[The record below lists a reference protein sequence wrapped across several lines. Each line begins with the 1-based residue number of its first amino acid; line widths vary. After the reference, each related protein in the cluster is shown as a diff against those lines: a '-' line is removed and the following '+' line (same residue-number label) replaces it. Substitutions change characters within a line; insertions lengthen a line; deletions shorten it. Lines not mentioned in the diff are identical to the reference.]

1 MLMPTNVTVEYAK
14 AEMEYQKAK
23 TPEEKLECLH
33 EMLKQ
38 APGHK
43 GAETLRAEIKTKIS
57 KLKEKLIKEKEKKKS
72 SGSSL
77 HVKKEGAAQVMII
90 GSPNTGK
97 SSLLNILTGAKTLI
111 AKYPYSTVKP
121 EVAVLDYQTVKIQLV
136 DLPPIMEGASIKQ
149 TPLLSMV
156 RNCDLI
162 LVVIDDLSQLNVIL
176 NELKESN
183 ILINKEKPAIN
194 IIRDFTGGL
203 EIIGEKL
210 IHADIDSVRKVLRS
224 HGIANATIEIF
235 SDVNLDDFFNVV
247 DEKIAYVPA
256 LAVFNKK
263 EYLKDINEIN
273 ELNKIKNVEVIN
285 ASIKN
290 EINIQLI
297 KERVWEHLKLI
308 KVFTKEPG
316 KPPTKKDPVTL
327 NRGSSIK
334 DMAQHIHKDFVKKF
348 RYAKVWGKSAKHQGQ
363 TVGLEHK
370 LDDDDVVGVHLK

>member
-1 MLMPTNVTVEYAK
+1 MPTNVTVEYAK

-23 TPEEKLECLH
+23 TSEEKLECLY

-57 KLKEKLIKEKEKKKS
+57 KLKDKLIKEKEKKKS

-90 GSPNTGK
+90 GPPNTGK
-97 SSLLNILTGAKTLI
+97 SSLLNSLTGAKTLV
-111 AKYPYSTVKP
+111 ADYPYSTVKP
-121 EVAVLDYQTVKIQLV
+121 GVAVLDYQTVKIQIV
-136 DLPPIMEGASIKQ
+136 DLPPLMEGAAIKQ

-162 LVVIDDLSQLNVIL
+162 LIVVDGISQLNLIL
-176 NELKESN
+176 NELRETN
-183 ILINKEKPAIN
+183 ILINKEKPDIN
-194 IIRDFTGGL
+194 IIRDYTGGL

-210 IHADIDSVRKVLRS
+210 INADIDAVRKVLRD
-224 HGIANATIEIF
+224 HGIANATVEIF
-235 SDVNLDDFFNVV
+235 SEVDLDDFFNVV

-256 LAVFNKK
+256 LCILNKQDQKIESIIDKNHNSIELLNLSTKNNINLDLLK
-263 EYLKDINEIN
+263 EKIWDYLK
-273 ELNKIKNVEVIN
+273 LV
-285 ASIKN
+285 
-290 EINIQLI
+290 
-297 KERVWEHLKLI
+297 

-327 NRGSSIK
+327 KKGLSIK

-370 LDDDDVVGVHLK
+370 LEDDDVVEIHLK